1 MQENISLKSYNTL
14 QIDVTAKYFM
24 EIKNTYSLLQFLET
38 KEWKENK
45 HRILWWG
52 SNTLFLNDY
61 YDGIVLHPD
70 IKGIETIKETETEI
84 YLQVWAWED
93 RNEFVNYTINN
104 GLWWIENLILIPG
117 NVWTSAVSNI
127 GAYWQEARETIYEIV
142 WVNLETNT
150 IQKISNDDCNFS
162 YRNSIFKNELKDKFI
177 ITHVVYKLK
186 KVDWDYEFKTSYK
199 DVTAYFENNNIDFD
213 NLSISEKL
221 PTISKAI
228 EVIRRNKLPDHTK
241 LWTAWS
247 YFKNP
252 EISLPERDDLQTKFP
267 ELRAHLT
274 ENETMK
280 LSAGQLIE
288 LCWWKW
294 KEVNWVKMYEKHA
307 LILINSNPSWE
318 VVAEYAQMVQD
329 SVKEKFWVQLEPEV
343 IYCK

>member
-1 MQENISLKSYNTL
+1 M
-14 QIDVTAKYFM
+14 
-24 EIKNTYSLLQFLET
+24 
-38 KEWKENK
+38 
-45 HRILWWG
+45 
-52 SNTLFLNDY
+52 
-61 YDGIVLHPD
+61 
-70 IKGIETIKETETEI
+70 
-84 YLQVWAWED
+84 
-93 RNEFVNYTINN
+93 NYTINN

-127 GAYWQEARETIYEIV
+127 GAYWQEARETIYEII

-177 ITHVVYKLK
+177 ITHVLYKLK

-318 VVAEYAQMVQD
+318 AVAEYAQMVQD

>member
-1 MQENISLKSYNTL
+1 
-14 QIDVTAKYFM
+14 M
-24 EIKNTYSLLQFLET
+24 EIKNTYSLLQFLEM

-52 SNTLFLNDY
+52 SNTLFLSDY
-61 YDGIVLHPD
+61 YDGIVLHPA
-70 IKGIETIKETETEI
+70 IKGIETIKETDTEL

-93 RNEFVNYTINN
+93 WDEFVKYTINN
-104 GLWWIENLILIPG
+104 GLWWIENLVLIPG

-127 GAYWQEARETIYEIV
+127 WAYWQEACETIYEVIGV
-142 WVNLETNT
+142 SLETNT
-150 IQKISNDDCNFS
+150 IQKLANDDCNFS

-186 KVDWDYEFKTSYK
+186 KIDENYEFKTSYK
-199 DVTAYFENNNIDFD
+199 DVTTYFENNNIQFE
-213 NLSISEKL
+213 NLSILEKL
-221 PTISKAI
+221 PLLSKAI
-228 EVIRRNKLPDHTK
+228 EEIRRNKLPDHTK
-241 LWTAWS
+241 VWTAWS

-252 EISLPERDDLQTKFP
+252 EISLPERDLLQTKNP

-318 VVAEYAQMVQD
+318 AVAEYAQMVQD
-329 SVKEKFWVQLEPEV
+329 SVKEKFWIQLEPEV

>member
-52 SNTLFLNDY
+52 SNTLFLSDY
-61 YDGIVLHPD
+61 YDGIVLHPA
-70 IKGIETIKETETEI
+70 IKGIETIKETDTEL

-93 RNEFVNYTINN
+93 WNEFVNYTINN
-104 GLWWIENLILIPG
+104 GLWWIENLVLIPG

-127 GAYWQEARETIYEIV
+127 WAYWQEACETIYEVIG
-142 WVNLETNT
+142 VNLETNT
-150 IQKISNDDCNFS
+150 IQKLSNDDCNFS

-186 KVDWDYEFKTSYK
+186 KIDDNYEFKTSYK
-199 DVTAYFENNNIDFD
+199 DVTTYFENNNIQFE
-213 NLSISEKL
+213 NLSILEKL
-221 PTISKAI
+221 PLLSKAI
-228 EVIRRNKLPDHTK
+228 EEIRRNKLPDHTK
-241 LWTAWS
+241 IWTAWS

-252 EISLPERDDLQTKFP
+252 EISLPERDLLQTKYP

-307 LILINSNPSWE
+307 LILINSNPLWE
-318 VVAEYAQMVQD
+318 AVAEYAQMVQD
-329 SVKEKFWVQLEPEV
+329 SVKEKFWIQLEPEV

>member
-1 MQENISLKSYNTL
+1 
-14 QIDVTAKYFM
+14 
-24 EIKNTYSLLQFLET
+24 
-38 KEWKENK
+38 
-45 HRILWWG
+45 
-52 SNTLFLNDY
+52 
-61 YDGIVLHPD
+61 
-70 IKGIETIKETETEI
+70 
-84 YLQVWAWED
+84 
-93 RNEFVNYTINN
+93 VNYTINN

-142 WVNLETNT
+142 WVNLGTNT

-252 EISLPERDDLQTKFP
+252 EISFPERDDLQTKFP

>member
-1 MQENISLKSYNTL
+1 MPENVSLKSLNTL
-14 QIDVTAKYFM
+14 QVDVTAKFYV

-52 SNTLFLNDY
+52 SNTLFLSDY

-252 EISLPERDDLQTKFP
+252 EISLPERDDLQIKFP

>member
-1 MQENISLKSYNTL
+1 MQENFSLKLYNSL
-14 QIDVTAKYFM
+14 QINATAKYYV

-52 SNTLFLNDY
+52 SNTLFLSDY
-61 YDGIVLHPD
+61 FDGIVRQPY
-70 IKGIETIKETETEI
+70 IKGIEPIKETETEI

-127 GAYWQEARETIYEIV
+127 GAYWQEARETIYEII

-177 ITHVVYKLK
+177 ITHVLYKLK

-252 EISLPERDDLQTKFP
+252 EISLPERDGLQTKFP

-318 VVAEYAQMVQD
+318 AVAEYAQMVQD

>member
-1 MQENISLKSYNTL
+1 MPENVSLKSLNTL
-14 QIDVTAKYFM
+14 QVDVTAKFYV

-52 SNTLFLNDY
+52 SNTLFLSDY

-127 GAYWQEARETIYEIV
+127 GAYWQEACETIYEIV

-199 DVTAYFENNNIDFD
+199 DVTAYFESNNIDFD

-267 ELRAHLT
+267 ELRTHLT

-307 LILINSNPSWE
+307 LILINSNPLWE
-318 VVAEYAQMVQD
+318 AVAEYAQMVQD
-329 SVKEKFWVQLEPEV
+329 SVKEKFWIQLEPEV

>member
-1 MQENISLKSYNTL
+1 MPENVSLKSLNTL
-14 QIDVTAKYFM
+14 QVDVTAKFYV
-24 EIKNTYSLLQFLET
+24 EIKNTYSLLKFLET

-52 SNTLFLNDY
+52 SNTLFLSDY

-117 NVWTSAVSNI
+117 NIWTSAVSNI

>member
-1 MQENISLKSYNTL
+1 MPENVSLKSLNTL
-14 QIDVTAKYFM
+14 QVDVTAKFYV

-52 SNTLFLNDY
+52 SNTLFLSDY
-61 YDGIVLHPD
+61 FDGIVLHPD
-70 IKGIETIKETETEI
+70 IKGIEPIKETETEI

-177 ITHVVYKLK
+177 ITHVLYKLK

-318 VVAEYAQMVQD
+318 AVAEYAQMVQD

>member
-1 MQENISLKSYNTL
+1 MPENVSLKSLNTL
-14 QIDVTAKYFM
+14 QVDVTAKFYV

-52 SNTLFLNDY
+52 SNTLFLSDY
-61 YDGIVLHPD
+61 FDGIVLHPD
-70 IKGIETIKETETEI
+70 IKGIEPIKETETEI

-318 VVAEYAQMVQD
+318 AVAEYAQMVQD

>member
-1 MQENISLKSYNTL
+1 MQENVSLKSLNTL
-14 QIDVTAKYFM
+14 QVDVTAKFYV

-52 SNTLFLNDY
+52 SNTLFLSDY

-84 YLQVWAWED
+84 YLQVWAWEE
-93 RNEFVNYTINN
+93 RNEFVKY

-127 GAYWQEARETIYEIV
+127 GAYWQEARETIYEII

-318 VVAEYAQMVQD
+318 AVKEYAQMVQN

-343 IYCK
+343 IYV

>member
-1 MQENISLKSYNTL
+1 MQENVSLKSLNTL
-14 QIDVTAKYFM
+14 QVDVTAKFYV

-52 SNTLFLNDY
+52 SNTLFLSDY

-142 WVNLETNT
+142 WVNLETKT

>member
-1 MQENISLKSYNTL
+1 MPENVSLKSLNTL
-14 QIDVTAKYFM
+14 QVEVTAKFYV

-52 SNTLFLNDY
+52 SNTLFLSDY
-61 YDGIVLHPD
+61 FDGIVLHPD
-70 IKGIETIKETETEI
+70 IKGIEPIKETETEI